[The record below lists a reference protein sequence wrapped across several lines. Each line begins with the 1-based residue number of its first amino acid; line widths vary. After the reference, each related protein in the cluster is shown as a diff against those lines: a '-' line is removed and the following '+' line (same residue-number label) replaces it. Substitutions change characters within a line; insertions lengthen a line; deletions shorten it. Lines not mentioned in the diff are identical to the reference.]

1 MKFDT
6 FSARITLLGSSF
18 LAANIEMPWDGEE
31 RTVPLR
37 FHDLSR
43 IEFRRGTSSDL
54 TDLSWLTE
62 LVKRVSMEHGIL
74 RQINEDDLFCIIS
87 LSGELVAKGSGQDID
102 LARSNG
108 LHFRVSHVLIE
119 DSQGTFFQHERGPG
133 YIANWGYLRE
143 AIDASYEKVR
153 TWEREHRKGIVCS

>member
-62 LVKRVSMEHGIL
+62 LVKRVSMEHGII

-87 LSGELVAKGSGQDID
+87 LAGELVAKGSGPDID
-102 LARSNG
+102 LAMSSGKYFNVARI
-108 LHFRVSHVLIE
+108 LIE
-119 DSQGTFFQHERGPG
+119 DSPGAFFQHERGPK
-133 YIANWGYLRE
+133 YIETWTYLRD

-153 TWEREHRKGIVCS
+153 AWERNHRKGIVCS